1 MRRAVGTTLFD
12 RDILEKREMYV
23 YLITCNLISSI
34 LKKKKKKKK
43 KNHEKL
49 NLVIIFLLQILN
61 GELI

>member
-23 YLITCNLISSI
+23 YLITCNLIYSLI
-34 LKKKKKKKK
+34 KKKKKK